1 MITDI
6 FEGKAINIRKNTEDE
21 EERWY
26 IQMPFVTITIPDFI
40 LDDFAKDLVA
50 LGEKMK
56 ELGY

>member
-6 FEGKAINIRKNTEDE
+6 FEGKAINIQKNTEDE

-26 IQMPFVTITIPDFI
+26 IQMPFATITIPDFI
-40 LDDFAKDLVA
+40 LDDFAEDLVA